1 MRKNICLAVALIL
14 LLSLVYAQSQELKI
28 ARIETNAKSL
38 KEGELFEASVV
49 LEENIEDLNYVWDF
63 GDGSILS
70 GNFPKAYHLFYLDEG
85 IYSKDF
91 NVKVTVFSK
100 DSSDMKSIKV
110 KVSRASSK
118 IKVVY
123 PEPTVLNNKHMPPTI
138 SFIVMDYSGNTIS
151 TIKKT
156 DVEVHIAGEKVENIF
171 GGEGSFEIALEPS
184 YSFHSVEF
192 IDIKARRGY
201 RDIKATVPI
210 YFEPAELGIPTNPL
224 EGYKFYIGTQLGT
237 IHINIAYPDGSPVE
251 TGAFYAELFID
262 SNLIQKVL
270 LKRGPNAFYADFD
283 YTFSLNDFGKEFT
296 LAIEGQDLFENV
308 LKRKEYRFRLSKD
321 NPIFD
326 LEVLKPNLY
335 KNRILGIRQK
345 LRFEATIDSNQE
357 IKDANVIL
365 RIPEL
370 GMERQ
375 FTREAGLFSLNFI
388 APSKPAGHVT
398 LELIASGIVGGR
410 MLADIERRE
419 VSITNRIDINFIY
432 PQEKET
438 TVFSSE
444 NMLKVDLKYPNG
456 ALLDIQS
463 LRALLYVDGK
473 PSRIILTKD
482 LNKGY
487 YFFKFVDEFLGQHK
501 LKLVIKD
508 DFFGSKEIE
517 CNIVKQMPWSTLLT
531 MLAGVVALGVFL
543 YFIISRIRYM
553 KAEKRRLATRLTQ
566 IEQEMKKLQSE
577 LFTRRI
583 SLEQYKEKML
593 VLQNEKESIEKELE
607 KGPGFKALFAGI
619 TSKLFKRPKAK
630 KEPLKP
636 TPKPEEK
643 PARPLPKAPVKPT
656 FGEQVVV
663 PSWPKPS
670 AAMHMPSQ
678 MPKEKVTEVKP
689 LKPLPK
695 PVIKPTGIAKAPPEA
710 KGKAEELSLVLK
722 RAVKVAAGEKPEAHE
737 LELYT
742 KEELATINKLCSVL
756 KPAKSKYKPG
766 EIYRALI
773 EEGYKPNVALGVI
786 EKLFNI
792 K

>member
-14 LLSLVYAQSQELKI
+14 LLSLAYAQNQEVRI
-28 ARIETNAKSL
+28 SRIETNARSL
-38 KEGELFEASVV
+38 KEGELFEASVI
-49 LEENIEDLNYVWDF
+49 LEENMEDLNYVWDF

-85 IYSKDF
+85 TYSKDF

-100 DSSDMKSIKV
+100 NSSDMRSIKI
-110 KVSRASSK
+110 KVSRAPSK

-123 PEPTVLNNKHMPPTI
+123 PEPAVLNSKHMPPTV
-138 SFIVMDYSGNTIS
+138 SFMVLDYAGNTIS
-151 TIKKT
+151 AIRK
-156 DVEVHIAGEKVENIF
+156 DNVEVRINDKKIENIS
-171 GGEGSFEIALEPS
+171 GGEGSFEITLEPS

-192 IDIKARRGY
+192 INIKARRGH

-210 YFEPAELGIPTNPL
+210 YFKPAELGIPANPL
-224 EGYKFYIGTQLGT
+224 EGHKFYIGTQFGT
-237 IHINIAYPDGSPVE
+237 IHIDIAYPDGSAVE
-251 TGAFYAELFID
+251 SGAFYAELFAD
-262 SNLIQKVL
+262 SNMIQKVM

-296 LAIEGQDLFENV
+296 LAVEGQDLFDNV
-308 LKRKEYRFRLSKD
+308 LKRKEYRFHLSKD
-321 NPIFD
+321 NPVFN

-345 LRFEATIDSNQE
+345 FRFEVAVDSNQE
-357 IKDANVIL
+357 IKDVNVLL

-370 GMERQ
+370 GIERV
-375 FTREAGLFSLNFI
+375 FAKEAGVFSLNFI
-388 APSKPAGHVT
+388 TPPEPASNVT
-398 LELIASGIVGGR
+398 LELVASGIVGDR
-410 MLADIERRE
+410 MLADIERRK

-444 NMLKVDLKYPNG
+444 NMLKVELKYPNG

-463 LRALLYVDGK
+463 LRAILYVDGK
-473 PSRIILTKD
+473 PSKIILTRD

-487 YFFKFVDEFLGQHK
+487 YFFKFVDEFLGRHK
-501 LKLVIKD
+501 LNLVIKD

-517 CNIVKQMPWSTLLT
+517 CNVVKQMPWPAILT
-531 MLAGVVALGVFL
+531 MLAVVMTLGVLL
-543 YFIISRIRYM
+543 YFIIGRVRYL
-553 KAEKRRLATRLTQ
+553 KAEKRRLAERLAQ
-566 IEQEMKKLQSE
+566 IEEEMKKLQSE

-583 SLEQYKEKML
+583 SLEEYKGKML
-593 VLQNEKESIEKELE
+593 VLQNEKESIEKGLE
-607 KGPGFKALFAGI
+607 KGSGFKIF
-619 TSKLFKRPKAK
+619 TSTIAKLFKKTKVK
-630 KEPLKP
+630 KEPSKP

-643 PARPLPKAPVKPT
+643 PVRPLHKAPVKPA

-663 PSWPKPS
+663 PSWPRL
-670 AAMHMPSQ
+670 AGIMHVPFKE
-678 MPKEKVTEVKP
+678 PKEKVTEIKP
-689 LKPLPK
+689 PK
-695 PVIKPTGIAKAPPEA
+695 PSPKSAGPAGMVKVPRPKERTED
-710 KGKAEELSLVLK
+710 LSAMLK
-722 RAVKVAAGEKPEAHE
+722 RAVKVASGKKPERE

-792 K
+792 E